1 MNFEEFKIIF
11 ENEFQIIKMADI
23 ARELDVTPQVVY
35 SWKTRNQV
43 PYTYVKMLKEKIG
56 QQDRGINERILVD
69 SSFFEN
75 VLKIINKHSDLIAHM
90 LVRFKY
96 SVSITLV
103 LCGIMYLLG
112 TYVFEHIYVAQLK
125 YVPSSNDSNSASS
138 IFSIAQRLGLPN
150 PSNDISSSNDLLSV
164 TMIPIYLK
172 SKMISEK
179 IIEKEFYSKKYQKK
193 VRLLNILLYES
204 DTSIQFAES
213 ERRFGLKKLQE
224 SVVHTSER
232 NGIIKTIQVSSFEP
246 QLSVDILNQYIEEL
260 KEIYT
265 EIFREKNIDKKTFL
279 NGRLIDTQKEL
290 TNAENVLKVFKE
302 KNRDI
307 FKSPELLTQQNRLLR
322 NVTVLTE
329 VYIQLRSEFEMLL
342 VNEKANMNVFK
353 IIDSA
358 DIPLNR
364 VSPNNTNNV
373 ISTFFLA
380 MLLLNLI
387 FFLEYNGKSNKADLK
402 KMFSSIKESFV

>member
-43 PYTYVKMLKEKIG
+43 PYTYVKALKEKIG
-56 QQDRGINERILVD
+56 QQDHEINERILVN

-75 VLKIINKHSDLIAHM
+75 VLKITNKYSDLIAHM

-96 SVSITLV
+96 SVFITLV

-112 TYVFEHIYVAQLK
+112 TYVFEHRYVAQLK
-125 YVPSSNDSNSASS
+125 YVPFSSGINNASS
-138 IFSIAQRLGLPN
+138 IFSIAQKLGLPDA
-150 PSNDISSSNDLLSV
+150 SSDISSSNDLLSP
-164 TMIPIYLK
+164 TMIPVYLT

-179 IIEKEFYSKKYQKK
+179 IIEREFYSNRYQKK
-193 VRLLNILLYES
+193 VRLLNMLLS
-204 DTSIQFAES
+204 SPDTSIKFSES

-232 NGIIKTIQVSSFEP
+232 NGVINTIKVSSIEP
-246 QLSVDILNQYIEEL
+246 QLSVDILNQYVKEL
-260 KEIYT
+260 RDIYT

-279 NGRLIDTQKEL
+279 NGRLIETQKEL
-290 TNAENVLKVFKE
+290 TNVENVLKIFKE

-329 VYIQLRSEFEMLL
+329 VYVQLRSEFEILL

-364 VSPNNTNNV
+364 VSPNNTDNV
-373 ISTFFLA
+373 TITFFLA

-402 KMFSSIKESFV
+402 KMFSIIRESFV